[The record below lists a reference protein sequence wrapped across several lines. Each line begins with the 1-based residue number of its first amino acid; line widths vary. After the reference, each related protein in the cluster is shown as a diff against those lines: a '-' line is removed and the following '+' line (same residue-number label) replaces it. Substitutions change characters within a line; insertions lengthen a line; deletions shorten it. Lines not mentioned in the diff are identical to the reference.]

1 MDKNLLRYNLENNI
15 PTLGTRIQS
24 TWPMIT
30 ELVGATGLFDYI
42 EFSAEYAPYNQ
53 YDLEN
58 MARAAE
64 VYNMGSMIKVDYQN
78 RFFVAQKAIASG
90 FQSVLFCDHRT
101 AEAVAD
107 TLDKLTPESPEYGG
121 HMGFVNRR
129 WVSSHCSMVQSEYA
143 RIATEPVKVFM
154 IEKAEAVANI
164 DEICSVPGVDMIQ
177 FGPNDYSLSS
187 GFDMRDHKEEV
198 LAAERKCIEVAL
210 QHGVQPRAEM
220 NSFEDLQYYLDLGVR
235 HFNIGMQLRV
245 LSNFYKE
252 QGEKAQELLAKAGLK
267 K

>member
-1 MDKNLLRYNLENNI
+1 MKENLLRYKLNHNL
-15 PTLGTRIQS
+15 PTIGTRIQS

-30 ELVGATGLFDYI
+30 ELVGATGKFDYI

-64 VYNMGSMIKVDYQN
+64 VHQMGSMIKIDYQN

-107 TLDKLTPESPEYGG
+107 TLDKLTPENPEYGG

-129 WVSSHCSMVQSEYA
+129 WVSNHCSMVQSEYVKL
-143 RIATEPVKVFM
+143 ATEPVKAFM

-177 FGPNDYSLSS
+177 FGPNDFALSS
-187 GFDMRDHKEEV
+187 GFDMRDNMDKV
-198 LAAERKCIEVAL
+198 KAAERKCIEAAL
-210 QHGVQPRAEM
+210 KHGVQPRAEM
-220 NSFEDLQYYLDLGVR
+220 NTFEDVQYYLDLGVR
-235 HFNIGMQLRV
+235 HFNIGMQLRI
-245 LSNFYKE
+245 LSNYYKE
-252 QGEKAQELLAKAGLK
+252 QGEKAQELLEKAGLK
-267 K
+267 

>member
-1 MDKNLLRYNLENNI
+1 MKQNRMRYCLDNNL
-15 PTLGTRIQS
+15 PTIGTRIQS

-30 ELVGATGLFDYI
+30 ELVGATGRYDYI
-42 EFSAEYAPYNQ
+42 EFSAEYAPFDQ
-53 YDLEN
+53 YDMEN

-64 VYNMGSMIKVDYQN
+64 IYDMGSMIKVDYQN

-107 TLDKLTPESPEYGG
+107 TLDKLTPEHPDYGG

-129 WVSSHCSMVQSEYA
+129 WVSSRMSMVQSEYVK
-143 RIATEPVKVFM
+143 IATEPVKAFM

-177 FGPNDYSLSS
+177 FGPNDFALSS
-187 GFDMRDHKEEV
+187 GFDMKDNMEKVR
-198 LAAERKCIEVAL
+198 AAERKCIEVAL
-210 QHGVQPRAEM
+210 KHGVAPRAEM
-220 NSFEDLQYYLDLGVR
+220 NTVDDLEYYLSLGVR

-245 LSNFYKE
+245 LSNYYKE
-252 QGEKAQELLAKAGLK
+252 QGERAAELLKNAGL
-267 K
+267 